1 LPLIING
8 FHLLLAAQRD
18 MDCNMALSND
28 DPPFQ
33 KRTGLIERNI
43 NQAWTNPYGPS
54 PHRLVIGQR
63 EQIEADID
71 RERTAHMRDVRARP
85 KAAEEKALC
94 MAIVAARGDGPAEKP
109 WREANVILDQV
120 NRLLNSNGYASV
132 GIDVVY
138 RRLKDSRVLKE
149 RVNTL

>member
-1 LPLIING
+1 MVFIYCWQLNATWI
-8 FHLLLAAQRD
+8 ATWR
-18 MDCNMALSND
+18 LSND

-43 NQAWTNPYGPS
+43 NQAWTNPYGSS

-85 KAAEEKALC
+85 KAAEEKTLC
-94 MAIVAARGDGPAEKP
+94 MAILAARGDGPAEKP

-120 NRLLNSNGYASV
+120 NRPLKSNGYASV